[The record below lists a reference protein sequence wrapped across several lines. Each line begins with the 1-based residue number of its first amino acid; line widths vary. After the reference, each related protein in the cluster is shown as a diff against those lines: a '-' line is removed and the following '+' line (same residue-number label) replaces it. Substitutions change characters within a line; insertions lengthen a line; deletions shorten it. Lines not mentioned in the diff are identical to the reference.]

1 MADDSGSPFRIS
13 VWRPWLLAV
22 AMLAVPVL
30 LGAAL
35 AAAGGQPDIAGVA
48 LVGLVVAAGALLLPI
63 TWGVCTSRWDVDET
77 GIGGR
82 DNWHV
87 YRRVNWAEIR
97 SISHFPFPGYPLI
110 WVNTADRRW
119 VFWLPLFLTDMPGFR
134 AAIARYANPENPL
147 LQFLTSHPD

>member
-1 MADDSGSPFRIS
+1 MHA
-13 VWRPWLLAV
+13 WRPWLLAV

-30 LGAAL
+30 LGAVV
-35 AAAGGQPDIAGVA
+35 AATSGQPDVAGMT

-63 TWGVCTSRWDVDET
+63 TWGVYTSRWDVDRT

-87 YRRVNWAEIR
+87 YRRVSWAEIR
-97 SISHFPFPGYPLI
+97 SISHLPLPRYRLI
-110 WVNTADRRW
+110 WVNTANRRW
-119 VFWLPLFLTDMPGFR
+119 ALWLPLFFTDMPGFR
-134 AAIARYANPENPL
+134 AAISRYADPENPL